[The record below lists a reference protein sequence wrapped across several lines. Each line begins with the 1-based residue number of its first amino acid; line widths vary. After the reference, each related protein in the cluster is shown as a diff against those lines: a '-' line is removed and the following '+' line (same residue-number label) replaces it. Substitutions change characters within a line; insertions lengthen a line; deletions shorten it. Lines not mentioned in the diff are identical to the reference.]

1 MGQIK
6 NIKLHIVTDIKQTKQ
21 TNKQTNMA
29 HKWSGSPIL
38 WRIRDILVGKE
49 LTIAAR
55 YAPQQATRSV
65 PAPNIKPGIHHKLS
79 DNYYGL
85 VQDGRRDHKPPTVVL
100 PQAVPALPQAETAEE
115 GAEEAATTAAVKRKV
130 VAPGLLYRN
139 M

>member
-6 NIKLHIVTDIKQTKQ
+6 NIKLHIVTDIKQTNKQ
-21 TNKQTNMA
+21 TNKQTSMA
-29 HKWSGSPIL
+29 HKWSVSPIV

-55 YAPQQATRSV
+55 YARDQAPRSV

-79 DNYYGL
+79 DNYYGI

-100 PQAVPALPQAETAEE
+100 PQSVPALPQADTDEAVEQT
-115 GAEEAATTAAVKRKV
+115 AATAVKRKV
-130 VAPGLLYRN
+130 VTPGLLYRN

>member
-55 YAPQQATRSV
+55 YARDQAPRSV

-79 DNYYGL
+79 DNYYGI

-100 PQAVPALPQAETAEE
+100 PQSVPALPEAETDEAV
-115 GAEEAATTAAVKRKV
+115 AEAATSAAVKRKV
-130 VAPGLLYRN
+130 VTPGLLYRN